1 MLRFNNDYSEGAF
14 PEIIEALGKTNLE
27 QTAGYGEDE
36 YCEKAREYIKAA
48 CSAPDTDVHFLVGGT
63 QTNLVVISVA
73 LRSHQAALAVQSG
86 HINTHETGA
95 IESCGHKVVTVPG
108 KNGKISAEDIM
119 SVHDAHFADS
129 AHEHIAQPKLVYISN
144 PTEWGTLYSKSELC
158 EISEACKK
166 CGYYLFL
173 DGARLGYALTSP
185 ANDLELS
192 DIAKYCDV
200 FYIGGTKCGALFGEA
215 VVITNDALKEDFRYI
230 MKQKGA
236 MLAKGRLLGVQ
247 FCELFRDGLYIRG
260 CQKANDLAMKIRD
273 AFRERGFEFY
283 LESPTNQQ
291 FPIMSPEQIAQFSEK
306 YVFSDDIMVIDKEHI
321 ATRFCTS
328 WATSEEAVDRLVE
341 DILKV
346 KSE

>member
-1 MLRFNNDYSEGAF
+1 MLRFNNDYSEGAL
-14 PEIIEALGKTNLE
+14 PEIMEALVKTNLE
-27 QTAGYGEDE
+27 QTASYSEDE

-48 CSAPDTDVHFLVGGT
+48 CNAPCADVHFLVGGT
-63 QTNLVVISVA
+63 QTNLVVISAA
-73 LRSHQAALAVQSG
+73 LRSHQAALAVESG

-108 KNGKISAEDIM
+108 KSGKLSAEDIYR
-119 SVHDAHFADS
+119 VHDEHLADS
-129 AHEHIAQPKLVYISN
+129 SHEHIAQPKLVYISN
-144 PTEWGTLYSKSELC
+144 PTEWGTLYSKSELS

-173 DGARLGYALTSP
+173 DGARLGYALTSCE
-185 ANDLELS
+185 NDLMLP
-192 DIAKYCDV
+192 DIARLCDV

-247 FCELFRDGLYIRG
+247 FCELFKDGLYERA
-260 CQKANDLAMKIRD
+260 CKNANDLALRIRD
-273 AFRERGFEFY
+273 AFRAKGFEFY
-283 LESPTNQQ
+283 LESPSNQQ
-291 FPIMSPEQIAQFSEK
+291 FPIMNPEQIAEFSKK
-306 YVFSDDIMVIDKEHI
+306 YVFSNDIKVIDKEHI

-328 WATSEEAVDRLVE
+328 WATSDEAVERLVE
-341 DILKV
+341 DILN
-346 KSE
+346 S